1 MNGFMQGLS
10 HRGADGFGAFVSRP
24 GSLEAAQPII
34 RRKAMDSRTGS
45 KRCAVRSRTLL
56 AALAIGAG
64 VGLAWAAG
72 PAIAAPVTLNIVD
85 VAGDLQLTRDAI
97 EAYTKKHPEL
107 VSKVNFTQAPAPELP
122 GKLKAMQGAGRSDID
137 MVLTGTDF
145 LAAGIEQGLLI
156 KLLPDHAS
164 KFPNLMQNYLP
175 AAAKMQEL
183 AQDYG
188 VEVVFMPAGPLLEYN
203 PAKVQPA
210 PTTPQELLAWCKAHP
225 NRLIYARPANSGPG
239 RTFIM
244 GLPYILKDKDPKDPV
259 KGWDKTWAYLKDL
272 DSCIEYYPT
281 GTTAV
286 MKELGEGSRD
296 MTVTMTGWDLNPRIL
311 GIVPKDYKVVP
322 FQGMTWVNDAHYMV
336 IPKGVSPEKVD
347 AVIGLMQYLLTPEAQ
362 AYTYDKGYFY
372 PGPAVKNVPLS
383 MAPKESQEA
392 IKEYGR
398 PEYDKWLA
406 EFPHTQSLPPAAQVE
421 AFRIWDERVGAKIKK

>member
-1 MNGFMQGLS
+1 MSNSLS
-10 HRGADGFGAFVSRP
+10 CFKPASRVSLRLTLAGVCAAAALTLAAP
-24 GSLEAAQPII
+24 YAAAQVP
-34 RRKAMDSRTGS
+34 
-45 KRCAVRSRTLL
+45 
-56 AALAIGAG
+56 AL
-64 VGLAWAAG
+64 
-72 PAIAAPVTLNIVD
+72 PKSPVTINIVD

-97 EAYTKKHPEL
+97 ELYGKKNPKL
-107 VSKVNFTQAPAPELP
+107 VSKFNFTQAPAPELP

-145 LAAGIEQGLLI
+145 LAAGIEQGLLT
-156 KLLPDHAS
+156 KLLPAYAA
-164 KFPNLMQNYLP
+164 KFPNLVANYQP
-175 AAAKMQEL
+175 PAAKMQEL
-183 AQDYG
+183 AQQQG

-203 PAKVQPA
+203 PGKVKQV
-210 PTTPQELLAWCKAHP
+210 PTTPQELLAWCKANP

-244 GLPYILKDKDPKDPV
+244 GLPYILGDKDPKDPV

-272 DSCIEYYPT
+272 NSCIEYYPS

-311 GIVPKDYKVVP
+311 GIVPKEFKVAP
-322 FQGMTWVNDAHYMV
+322 FKGMTWVNDAHYMV
-336 IPKGVSPEKVD
+336 IPKGVPAEKI
-347 AVIGLMQYLLTPEAQ
+347 AVVLDLMAFLLTPEAQ

-383 MAPKESQEA
+383 MAPKESQDA
-392 IKEYGR
+392 VKEFGR
-398 PEYDKWLA
+398 PEYDKWLG
-406 EFPHTQSLPPAAQVE
+406 EFPHTQSLPPQAQVE
-421 AFRIWDERVGAKIKK
+421 AFRIWDQQVGAQKTK